1 MDILKKQLEVNEAL
15 VTERY
20 KTWVDMTNKYKTVNF
35 ITNMYEKDYLKAKKE
50 SEKITDKINELYQE
64 QEQEQ
69 EQVEVEVEEAEVPSV
84 QKRKNIDINTM
95 PPKRQKFTFE
105 SAISE
110 ISEYSDNEEPIDV
123 DKKDIDYEPSDELE
137 EVEVEV
143 SSEKKETK
151 NSYRCPIIGC
161 RRVYKCLGW
170 LNNHYDIK
178 HSTCPKPSWIRS
190 CVKVPM
196 SKPDSAF
203 KCAQYDIMLNE
214 TPRIS
219 LREATEKIARRWQRR
234 QAL

>member
-20 KTWVDMTNKYKTVNF
+20 KTWVEMKEKYKTVNF
-35 ITNMYEKDYLKAKKE
+35 ITTMYEQDYLKAKKE
-50 SEKITDKINELYQE
+50 SKNIADKINELYQE
-64 QEQEQ
+64 PEKEPEKEQEQ
-69 EQVEVEVEEAEVPSV
+69 EPSV

-95 PPKRQKFTFE
+95 SPKRQKFSE
-105 SAISE
+105 ISE
-110 ISEYSDNEEPIDV
+110 ISDYSDNEEPIDV

-137 EVEVEV
+137 EVEEVEEVEV
-143 SSEKKETK
+143 PSEKKETK
-151 NSYRCPIIGC
+151 NTYRCPIIGC

-219 LREATEKIARRWQRR
+219 LREATKKIARRWQRR